1 MSETP
6 IVAAADIQRL
16 LRAELSFKTRAM
28 YLVGLLATASFAA
41 ALLSLW
47 LTEPHLPVRTH
58 LAFGILVVI
67 NLVWTLFCGWALTR
81 RNVLY
86 ARQGVVAGRLATAW
100 SAVFAGGAVI
110 VGYTS
115 GNVRGGMMAAAT
127 GVVFLV
133 CAVIV
138 LRRAMARHQE
148 LLRLRRSL
156 ELALDLKTHPV

>member
-6 IVAAADIQRL
+6 IVSATDIQRM

-47 LTEPHLPVRTH
+47 LTEPHLPLRTQI
-58 LAFGILVVI
+58 AFGLLVVI
-67 NLVWTLFCGWALTR
+67 NLVWTFFCGWALTR
-81 RNVLY
+81 KKVLY
-86 ARQGVVAGRLATAW
+86 ARQGVIAGRLAALW
-100 SAVFAGGAVI
+100 SAVFVGGALI

-115 GNVRGGMMAAAT
+115 GHARGGMMAAMT
-127 GVVFLV
+127 GLVFLAFALV
-133 CAVIV
+133 V
-138 LRRAMARHQE
+138 LRRALARHQK

-156 ELALDLKTHPV
+156 DLDLEMNSV